1 MKPFPKR
8 RIVFLAILIALQAF
22 TGLRSASVRDMDR
35 DAQVYFDNKQYN
47 QAIGLWL
54 SCLEI
59 EPDNERIQQKIELV
73 YEIKQRKD
81 LAYQKARL
89 NYRIARRKLAKED
102 DKELE
107 LGISTGKNAIKD
119 YVTAYRLDPKDS
131 DMRDA
136 KDDMRR
142 LEEDIRTAEEKL
154 RLSRAM
160 RERVEALK
168 EQARTEMASTA
179 PDFEKALEL
188 WNRVLRY
195 VPQDVEAIEG
205 KRKCDLAIENRIRY
219 ERIRG
224 AMARGIDFFERKD
237 YASARAEFQQV
248 LADDRKHRDAMSY
261 LERIDEILEE
271 RQMYTQR
278 QQQAEAS
285 YRSGI
290 VNVNN
295 NRFDEARQDFETS
308 LALVR
313 DYRDARQRIADLD
326 RLKKEYD
333 ARQRALRLER
343 INRKF
348 QEGIVA
354 YTRGRYRDA
363 IDALV
368 ATLNLDRNNRQA
380 EEYLKRARDAL
391 RIEEEEEVDRNSPYY
406 DIVNSFIVSGRSLF
420 QRGEYAESKKKWDS
434 ILKLFPHNK
443 IAREYIIKCDM
454 MMNPG
459 EKDRVVAMRIM
470 EGRERME
477 KKDFRNALRIFN
489 TIKSIDRNYPEIDTL
504 IARANAGLR
513 EAGTADLAPGDRDEI
528 ERRFR
533 AGMNLYQRGGRD
545 NIQQALG
552 HFRWVAQKDPGN
564 VRAVVTVN
572 KIESEL
578 RIGAPQAERRDT
590 LTPRQRELV
599 NRYYYNGINHYT
611 NNNFQKA
618 IEEWRKVLTIDPG
631 NVKARNNIRKVL
643 AFMER

>member
-8 RIVFLAILIALQAF
+8 RIVFFALMIALQAF
-22 TGLRSASVRDMDR
+22 TGLHSASVRDMDR
-35 DAQVYFDNKQYN
+35 AAQVYFDNKEYN

-54 SCLEI
+54 GCLEI

-81 LAYQKARL
+81 LSYQKARL
-89 NYRIARRKLAKED
+89 NYRIARRKLAAEE

-107 LGISTGKNAIKD
+107 IGISTGKNAIKD
-119 YVTAYRLDPKDS
+119 YVIAYRLDPKDG

-136 KDDMRR
+136 LEDMRR

-168 EQARTEMASTA
+168 EQARTEMALAA
-179 PDFEKALEL
+179 PDYDKARDL
-188 WNRVLRY
+188 WDKVLRF

-205 KRKCDLAIENRIRY
+205 KRKCDLAIENRARY
-219 ERIRG
+219 ERIRA
-224 AMARGIDFFERKD
+224 AMARGIDFFERKE
-237 YASARAEFQQV
+237 YAAARVEFRQV
-248 LADDRKHRDAMSY
+248 LADDRRHRDARSY
-261 LERIDEILEE
+261 LEQIDEIVEE
-271 RQMYTQR
+271 RQMYAQR
-278 QQQAEAS
+278 LQQAEAS

-308 LALVR
+308 LALIK
-313 DYRDARQRIADLD
+313 DYKDARQRIDDLD
-326 RLKKEYD
+326 RLKKDYD

-348 QEGIVA
+348 QEGIIA

-380 EEYLKRARDAL
+380 EEYLKRAREAL

-420 QRGEYAESKKKWDS
+420 ERGEYEESKKKWDS
-434 ILKLFPHNK
+434 ILRLFPHNK

-459 EKDRVVAMRIM
+459 EKDRVVATRIM

-489 TIKSIDRNYPEIDTL
+489 TIKSIDRNYPEIDIL
-504 IARANAGLR
+504 IAQANAGLR
-513 EAGTADLAPGDRDEI
+513 DAGAAELAPGERDEI

-533 AGMNLYQRGGRD
+533 VGMNLYQRGGRE

-552 HFRWVAQKDPGN
+552 HFRWVAQRDPGN

-578 RIGAPQAERRDT
+578 RIGVPAAERQDT